1 MRKPI
6 TVNTIEELKS
16 VAFDYNAPVFV
27 GPDILISEFIST
39 DDECDKLIEKLEH
52 YHKSVIAFCF
62 SHDGFRVHFLMI
74 DNFVVLKKYGIENV
88 TIMNLKKFVV
98 HSIRFDTDT
107 HDWSEKE
114 FYSYKRGNK
123 PISVSRNYASFIAK
137 YSHVYDKTY
146 VSEIRV
152 TDNSQY
158 LIDMTFSRNG
168 RKITLM
174 ELGAEYPEIV
184 SALRGKVR
192 SVENLTNKSKLIK
205 SYLPIIDMIL
215 I

>member
-6 TVNTIEELKS
+6 TVNTVEELKS

-27 GPDILISEFIST
+27 GPDILISDFIST
-39 DDECDKLIEKLEH
+39 DTECDKLIGTLQS
-52 YHKSVIAFCF
+52 YHKNVLAFCF
-62 SHDGFRVHFLMI
+62 LHDGFRVHFLMI
-74 DNFVVLKKYGIENV
+74 DNFVVIKKYSIDNV

-107 HDWSEKE
+107 HDWNEKE

-123 PISVSRNYASFIAK
+123 PISVSRSYASFTAK
-137 YSHVYDKTY
+137 YAHVYDKTY

-168 RKITLM
+168 RKITLI
-174 ELGAEYPEIV
+174 ELGSEYPEIL

-205 SYLPIIDMIL
+205 SFLPIIDMVL

>member
-1 MRKPI
+1 MRKPT

-88 TIMNLKKFVV
+88 TIMNLKNLLSTLFVLILTLMIGAKRN
-98 HSIRFDTDT
+98 SI
-107 HDWSEKE
+107 
-114 FYSYKRGNK
+114 
-123 PISVSRNYASFIAK
+123 PISVETN
-137 YSHVYDKTY
+137 
-146 VSEIRV
+146 
-152 TDNSQY
+152 
-158 LIDMTFSRNG
+158 L
-168 RKITLM
+168 
-174 ELGAEYPEIV
+174 
-184 SALRGKVR
+184 
-192 SVENLTNKSKLIK
+192 SV
-205 SYLPIIDMIL
+205 
-215 I
+215 